1 MLVYTTYSLHL
12 RMQSFARQM
21 NDIYV
26 FENLLA
32 EYNGLFPVDP
42 NPSNAAIF
50 FIVVVACSANSHPQ
64 EPTVAQNRAETQ
76 PPTGT

>member
-1 MLVYTTYSLHL
+1 
-12 RMQSFARQM
+12 M
-21 NDIYV
+21 NYV

-32 EYNGLFPVDP
+32 EYNGLFSINP

-50 FIVVVACSANSHPQ
+50 FVVVIACGADPHPQ